1 MEKSTKPNTFKFRPD
16 QQLLLGSKEKDDDDR
31 KKRKSKRRE
40 KRDDRKRKNEAN
52 IGEEEHTG
60 HAPSDRKNTSR
71 LHRWFIKNLR
81 IRKVKDVVKKVD
93 EGEDIS
99 TARRGRSGTIITVR
113 EEIMVEEGK
122 RRHQKTDFQIL
133 EMQYPEDGSYGKVC
147 TLCFIL
153 CHKDSDD
160 IIFLLLT
167 VYIGMGSGLSRKNRH
182 YAHT

>member
-16 QQLLLGSKEKDDDDR
+16 QQLLLGSKEKGDDR

-40 KRDDRKRKNEAN
+40 KRDDTKRKNEAN
-52 IGEEEHTG
+52 IGDEENTG

-81 IRKVKDVVKKVD
+81 IRKGKDMVKKVD

-99 TARRGRSGTIITVR
+99 TRRGRSGTIITVR

-122 RRHQKTDFQIL
+122 RRHQKTDFQTL

-147 TLCFIL
+147 TLCL
-153 CHKDSDD
+153 CDTETLTTHHHH
-160 IIFLLLT
+160 FLFLT
-167 VYIGMGSGLSRKNRH
+167 VYTGMGSGLS
-182 YAHT
+182 